1 MSSNSQSHH
10 VLEEIGFSLV
20 VIFFACCLD
29 LNVYFV
35 LALKHDSYLFVWSQY
50 YSPCRVEEKFLAIIF
65 LLCFYLSKK
74 IIKLLL

>member
-35 LALKHDSYLFVWSQY
+35 LALKHDSTSLFGVNIILL
-50 YSPCRVEEKFLAIIF
+50 VESRRNF
-65 LLCFYLSKK
+65 
-74 IIKLLL
+74 